1 MIKRL
6 PFKLPLLVLIVL
18 LAMSTFWL
26 DLAVKPSSTVAEQDG
41 SVRRDPDYVIENFSV
56 MRMNQD
62 GVARHTLSAKR
73 LLHYPDNNNSD
84 LEQPRLVNA
93 DPGKP
98 VVRIMADQ
106 GELPSNS
113 DDVYLAGNVT
123 VQREAGNG
131 RGRITLFTS
140 SLHIIPEDDIAKTDK
155 LVTITDANTVINAVG
170 MELNDRTH
178 TTRLLSQVRVAHN
191 KAR

>member
-6 PFKLPLLVLIVL
+6 PFKLPLLLLIVL

-26 DLAVKPSSTVAEQDG
+26 DLAVKSSSAEVGQDG

-62 GVARHTLSAKR
+62 GVARHALSAKR
-73 LLHYPDNNNSD
+73 LLHYPDNISSD
-84 LEQPRLVNA
+84 LEQPRLVNV

-98 VVRIMADQ
+98 VVRIMADR
-106 GELPSNS
+106 GELPSKS
-113 DDVYLAGNVT
+113 DDVHLAGNVT

-131 RGRITLFTS
+131 RGKITLVTS
-140 SLHIIPEDDIAKTDK
+140 SLHIIPDDDIAKTDK
-155 LVTITDANTVINAVG
+155 PVTITDANTVINAVG
-170 MELNDRTH
+170 MELNDRTN
-178 TTRLLSQVRVAHN
+178 TIQLLSQVRIVHN